1 MKTSYTTGVVG
12 DFLDVHPSHI
22 YDDDIDEDEE
32 EYVNDRIDLG
42 NF

>member
-1 MKTSYTTGVVG
+1 MKVSMKTSYTTGVVG

-22 YDDDIDEDEE
+22 YEE